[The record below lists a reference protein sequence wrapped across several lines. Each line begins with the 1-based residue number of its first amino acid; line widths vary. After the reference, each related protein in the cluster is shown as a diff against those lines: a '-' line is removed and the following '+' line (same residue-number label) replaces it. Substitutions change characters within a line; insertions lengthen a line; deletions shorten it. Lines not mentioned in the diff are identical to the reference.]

1 MAASDMKGG
10 KVILAVRVARER
22 EGSIQYPVQRELCWK
37 EMWIKKQGIACSVV
51 RMLLRV
57 L

>member
-1 MAASDMKGG
+1 MAASDMKDG
-10 KVILAVRVARER
+10 KVIPAARVGER
-22 EGSIQYPVQRELCWK
+22 EGSIQYPLQRELCWK